1 MASCN
6 SGVWAVTDRC
16 HHRWQAG
23 TLVGDLIRGAI
34 AFCVCV
40 FFLLL
45 MPVLSY
51 AFFGFFC
58 IAVLFAFYFLES
70 LSRLRSVV
78 EIDDSG
84 ITVTGGFFG
93 RRSIKWSG
101 LEHFELRHF
110 ALGRTRRPGW
120 MDLKL
125 KGCGCTILLDDNL
138 DRFDGVLARAWMA
151 AQAAGLGVSEVTLAN
166 LVASG
171 LGCSGDT

>member
-1 MASCN
+1 M
-6 SGVWAVTDRC
+6 
-16 HHRWQAG
+16 
-23 TLVGDLIRGAI
+23 GDLIRGAI

-51 AFFGFFC
+51 AFLGFLC
-58 IAVLFAFYFLES
+58 IAVLFAFYFFES
-70 LSRLRSVV
+70 LSRLRSSVA
-78 EIDDSG
+78 IDEFG

-101 LEHFELRHF
+101 LEQFELRHF
-110 ALGRTRRPGW
+110 ALSRTRRLGW

-125 KGCGCTILLDDNL
+125 KGSGCTILLDDNL

-151 AQAAGLGVSEVTLAN
+151 VQTAGVGVSDVTLAN
-166 LVASG
+166 LAALG
-171 LGCSGDT
+171 LSRSGDT